1 MLIDKGYYDYDYAE
15 VEKKEQKEQ
24 EEIRPPREK
33 AATQVIFKRF
43 GWGKV
48 KTLKDESGNA
58 VSTTVDNVQAAA
70 MQKIQNRKKQSNG

>member
-1 MLIDKGYYDYDYAE
+1 MLIDKGYYDYDYNE
-15 VEKKEQKEQ
+15 VEHKEKVDEA
-24 EEIRPPREK
+24 IRAPRDTSK
-33 AATQVIFKRF
+33 TQDIFSRF